1 MAIPYMAALALS
13 IRLPIKEVE
22 LVTYTYLI
30 SFSTV
35 PIFVAF
41 LI

>member
-1 MAIPYMAALALS
+1 MAIPRVATLALS

-22 LVTYTYLI
+22 LVTYIYLI
-30 SFSTV
+30 SFLIV

-41 LI
+41 PI